1 MADKLYRRLSCAGCA
16 SVFQA
21 LVVGSGGVRKKCDGC
36 LPNLDHKPRCA
47 AEGCDGP
54 AVKRRMC
61 ERHYSSLTYKS
72 RAKPSTQKVCAE
84 CGAGFSTQ
92 QSAATFCSRAC
103 KVKRWRLANPLRAK
117 ELQRMSDERQ
127 KLRAPPKFSTYIA
140 KPCAACGKCWG
151 ARREWSECGACK
163 RAAAREAASIAKR
176 AFAEAKH
183 KASAKVV
190 RCDECKIEF
199 CPVYGSQGP
208 NKLCAPCAAIRVAR
222 YERDYKR
229 KVGTSHHSRAKRK
242 GVERR
247 YFNVL
252 KVLARD
258 NWTCQLCGEP
268 TPKSLRGTCDPR
280 APELDHILPIA
291 AGGAHVPENCQCA
304 CRECNGAK
312 GANPLWRPT
321 KRVDAMETI

>member
-1 MADKLYRRLSCAGCA
+1 MADKLYRRLSCVGC
-16 SVFQA
+16 STVFES
-21 LVVGSGGVRKKCDGC
+21 LVNPRGGIRKKCEGC
-36 LPNLDHKPRCA
+36 LPNLDSRPRCVVSGCANPAKCKAMCENHYALSTYRSTAKPLAKKQCARCGCDFSTSQPLAEFCSRKCKLYAWRAANPARCA
-47 AEGCDGP
+47 ALKKGQKERSALKSGAFCTYF
-54 AVKRRMC
+54 AKAC
-61 ERHYSSLTYKS
+61 ES
-72 RAKPSTQKVCAE
+72 
-84 CGAGFSTQ
+84 
-92 QSAATFCSRAC
+92 
-103 KVKRWRLANPLRAK
+103 
-117 ELQRMSDERQ
+117 
-127 KLRAPPKFSTYIA
+127 
-140 KPCAACGKCWG
+140 CGKWCG
-151 ARREWSECGACK
+151 SRRDWSECRDCK
-163 RAAAREAASIAKR
+163 SDAAKPKNNAGHRTR
-176 AFAEAKH
+176 AEAKH

>member
-103 KVKRWRLANPLRAK
+103 KVKRWRSENPLRAK
-117 ELQRMSDERQ
+117 ELQRMRDERQ
-127 KLRAPPKFSTYIA
+127 KLKAAPKFSTYIA
-140 KPCAACGKCWG
+140 KPCMACGKWWG
-151 ARREWSECGACK
+151 SRRDWSGCADCK
-163 RAAAREAASIAKR
+163 SASAKPKIKTDSR
-176 AFAEAKH
+176 KYAEAKH
-183 KASAKVV
+183 RIAAKVV
-190 RCDECKIEF
+190 CCDECKVEF
-199 CPVYGSQGP
+199 CPVYGSRGH
-208 NKLCAPCAAIRVAR
+208 NKLCAPCAAS
-222 YERDYKR
+222 R
-229 KVGTSHHSRAKRK
+229 KKEWDRSSSGTHQARAKRA
-242 GVERR
+242 GVPYR
-247 YFNVL
+247 YFRPISI
-252 KVLARD
+252 LARD

-321 KRVDAMETI
+321 KRADAMETI